1 MRRGSGPDVE
11 LVRLPD
17 GMDFLMRPVIRGMCR
32 YESVVDGT
40 LGLEDF
46 AAMNEAVDAQDEN
59 AHRAQEA
66 ARSK

>member
-1 MRRGSGPDVE
+1 
-11 LVRLPD
+11 
-17 GMDFLMRPVIRGMCR
+17 MDFLMRPVIRGLCR

-46 AAMNEAVDAQDEN
+46 AVMNEAVDAQDEN